1 MRLLDNKM
9 AAVEDTGADVLATA
23 NPGCHMQLMNGVQR
37 AGLSTE
43 VRYVTDLLDESYA
56 AE

>member
-1 MRLLDNKM
+1 MN
-9 AAVEDTGADVLATA
+9 AVADTGADMLATA
-23 NPGCHMQLMNGVQR
+23 NPGCHMQLRQGVQR
-37 AGLSTE
+37 AGLGTE